1 MDEKQLL
8 DIIAGGYTTYD
19 ASGLSEEMNFA
30 DDLGIDSLDL
40 AQIIMAV
47 EDAYELEL
55 EEEVL
60 ENVQTVG
67 DAVNM
72 LKEA

>member
-8 DIIAGGYTTYD
+8 DIIAGYTTYD